1 VGRPNAGKSTII
13 NKLVKK
19 EVAIVSDIP
28 GTTRDLINASV
39 EHRGI
44 VVHLTDTAGLRE
56 TEEVIEREGIKR
68 AVARSKEGHM
78 SLFVVDATA

>member
-1 VGRPNAGKSTII
+1 
-13 NKLVKK
+13 
-19 EVAIVSDIP
+19 
-28 GTTRDLINASV
+28 
-39 EHRGI
+39 